1 MGWDILC
8 VRKVFCSEM
17 SQHCAIPINYFKV
30 VNVMGGP
37 LHFKISEV
45 DVDDIAIGN
54 FDSFPLMKIVGVG

>member
-1 MGWDILC
+1 
-8 VRKVFCSEM
+8 M

-54 FDSFPLMKIVGVG
+54 FDSFSLMNIVGVG